1 MNSSKKIP
9 FLTLILLLSIHIL
22 HCQVANSYEQ
32 PSFSCQE
39 LDVMGCD
46 KTKTTPVVSIIKNR
60 INGVYNLNECQA
72 CNNKSALSYKFQWLS
87 SIQPELL
94 CAFVDISVTVCD
106 YNQYVCG
113 IKLDGSQV
121 EFNNMCQACSFSNIF
136 LVQYGG
142 CVYDDGHHPVE
153 ECNQIDYKSPD
164 CKSGDAC
171 AVFDYQSNSYY
182 PFQGRMNMSLCE
194 ACKSPGLL
202 SVSLSNE
209 SSLMRASRDFDLCR
223 RYPWDPIIQTCEGFS
238 NVDCNDDRRVCV
250 HNDNGTNVSKTYK
263 TVCDGCR
270 NINNLNSV
278 IDFYAC
284 QGNEYYKTCDDLD
297 FSKESTCHTDR
308 EICVRLADG
317 RDVDFY
323 NPCEACMNNDVLFYM
338 IGRCS

>member
-1 MNSSKKIP
+1 MNSSNKTLL
-9 FLTLILLLSIHIL
+9 LTLIILLSTQTL
-22 HCQVANSYEQ
+22 PCQEAKSYEQ

-46 KTKTTPVVSIIKNR
+46 KTKNTPVVSIQKNR
-60 INGVYNLNECQA
+60 INQVYNLNECQA
-72 CNNKSALSYKFQWLS
+72 CNNKSALTYKFQLLS
-87 SIQPELL
+87 PIQTELL
-94 CAFVDISVTVCD
+94 CNFVDNSVTVCD
-106 YNQYVCG
+106 YNQFVCG
-113 IKLDGSQV
+113 IQPDGSQV
-121 EFNNMCQACSFSNIF
+121 EFNNLCQACSFSNII

-142 CVYDDGHHPVE
+142 CVYEDGHHPVE
-153 ECNQIDYKSPD
+153 ACNLIDYKSQD
-164 CKSGDAC
+164 CQSDEAC

-209 SSLMRASRDFDLCR
+209 LSRDFDLCR

-238 NVDCNDDRRVCV
+238 NEDCNDNRRVCV
-250 HNDNGTNVSKTYK
+250 HNDNGTAMKKTYK
-263 TVCDGCR
+263 TVCEGCK
-270 NINNLNSV
+270 NENNLNSV
-278 IDFYAC
+278 IDFHAC
-284 QGNEYYKTCDDLD
+284 QGNEYFKTCEDLD

-323 NPCEACMNNDVLFYM
+323 NPCEACMNNDVVFYM
-338 IGRCS
+338 IGRCG